1 MSAHVLLNL
10 LNELGKRWDAR
21 LRRASYRIF
30 LDEFNKV
37 INTVA
42 RMQDS
47 INHMI
52 QKSHFIVKNSP
63 LENAT
68 FVWTSTHNV
77 TK

>member
-10 LNELGKRWDAR
+10 LNELGKDGMRV
-21 LRRASYRIF
+21 LSGF

-37 INTVA
+37 NNTLA

-47 INHMI
+47 ICHMI
-52 QKSHFIVKNSP
+52 QKSHFIVKTSP

-68 FVWTSTHNV
+68 FVWTATHNV